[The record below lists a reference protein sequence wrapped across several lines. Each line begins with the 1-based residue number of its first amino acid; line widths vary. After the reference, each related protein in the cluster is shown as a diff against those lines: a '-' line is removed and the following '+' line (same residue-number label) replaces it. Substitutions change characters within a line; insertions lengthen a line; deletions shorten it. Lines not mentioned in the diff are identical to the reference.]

1 MKANLEKSQKEGAME
16 AEQLLKLYQ
25 EKRRD
30 FSWVNLRDPILNQ
43 VQLSQANFSR
53 AKLMGHDL
61 KV

>member
-1 MKANLEKSQKEGAME
+1 ME

-25 EKRRD
+25 DKRRD